1 MGAIAEF
8 WRSKWHPSEIQAMVD
23 LKLGKKIA
31 VAKRNKTPLRELDH
45 LPARDFCYQALT
57 KVSRSFAIV
66 IQQLPEELRDP
77 ICVFYLVLRGLDTV
91 EDDMELDIERKAPLL
106 LSFHE
111 KIEQDGWCVA
121 GIGPANPDEEV
132 MLEKFGKIIELYKTL
147 TPAYRATIKEIT
159 RRMGAGMRDF
169 ATRKK
174 VATTDDYNLYCHY
187 VAGLVGIGLS
197 CLFYDSGLEDE
208 WFAAENNQERLS
220 NSMGLFL
227 QKTNITRDYLEDL
240 EDGRIFWP
248 KAIWSQHADELEFFA
263 HNPHHTKSLSA
274 LNHMILNSLSHL
286 PDCLEYMS
294 HIKDKQIF
302 RFCAIP
308 QVMAIATMAE
318 LYNNSRALQGVVK
331 IRKGMSARILIEVND
346 NKAFR
351 RFFRQFT
358 LTLEQKVLRN
368 QEQTTDRQAL
378 DIIDRTLALLQQ
390 AKVVTSDVALET
402 LNESALRMSTVLVV
416 AVLLASFGRMVGLFT
431 HVTSLQH
438 VAPDSV
444 GFESRDY
451 FWDLAALMA
460 FGAMVSY
467 LLTMF
472 GVHFRQSR
480 QIKNKLPAA
489 SNTQS
494 ASSKKLR

>member
-1 MGAIAEF
+1 MGALAEF
-8 WRSKWHPSEIQAMVD
+8 WRSKWHPSEIQAMID
-23 LKLGKKIA
+23 LKRGKKIA
-31 VAKRNKTPLRELDH
+31 VAKRNKTPLRELAH

-91 EDDMELDIERKAPLL
+91 EDDMELDIKTKAPLL
-106 LSFHE
+106 VSFHE

-121 GIGPANPDEEV
+121 GIGPSNPDEEV
-132 MLEKFGKIIELYKTL
+132 MLEKFGKVIELYKTL
-147 TPAYRATIKEIT
+147 KPEYRATIKDIT
-159 RRMGAGMRDF
+159 RRMGAGMNDF

-174 VATTDDYNLYCHY
+174 VDSTADYDLYCHY

-197 CLFYDSGLEDE
+197 RLFFDSGLEGE
-208 WFAAENNQERLS
+208 WFGKENNQERLS

-248 KAIWSQHADELEFFA
+248 KKIWSQHADQLEFFA
-263 HNPHHTKSLSA
+263 QHPYHQDSLSA

-294 HIKDKQIF
+294 QIKDPQIF

-318 LYNNSRALQGVVK
+318 LYNNSEALRGVVK
-331 IRKGMSARILIEVND
+331 IRKGMSARILLEVND

-358 LTLEQKVLRN
+358 LTLEQKVLAN
-368 QEQTTDRQAL
+368 QARTSDQQAL
-378 DIIDRTLALLQQ
+378 DIINRTLSVLQQ
-390 AKVVTSDVALET
+390 AKAVTSDVELET
-402 LNESALRMSTVLVV
+402 LNESALRFSTVV
-416 AVLLASFGRMVGLFT
+416 AVMLLLASFGRMVNLFT

-444 GFESRDY
+444 GYESRDY
-451 FWDLAALMA
+451 FWDLSAVLV

-472 GVHFRQSR
+472 GVHFRQAR
-480 QIKNKLPAA
+480 QVKLAA
-489 SNTQS
+489 GQDVSQATT
-494 ASSKKLR
+494 KKLQ